1 MMKLQSLVLAAATAL
16 TMTSAFAVPAG
27 AWTVGAGAHY
37 VDPKSDNGTLGDDDV
52 VSFDVDVD
60 GDVRPTLTGEYFIA
74 NNVGIELLA
83 SLPFHHDFDLNAAD
97 GTTAL
102 TGKIQHLPAT
112 LSLQYHFDDYNM
124 PMNIKPFIGVG
135 VNYTTFFKE
144 KLNTPAGAPADSAA
158 DLKFDD
164 SVGVAGHIGLDI
176 PFAPTEYFRIDARY
190 MDIKTDASIN
200 DEGNT
205 LELGEVD
212 ISPWV
217 YGVAFVKQ
225 F

>member
-1 MMKLQSLVLAAATAL
+1 MKLQSLVLAAATAF

-27 AWTVGAGAHY
+27 AWTVAAGAHY
-37 VDPKSDNGTLGDDDV
+37 VDPKSDNGSLGDDDDG
-52 VSFDVDVD
+52 FDVDVD

-74 NNVGIELLA
+74 NNIGVELLA
-83 SLPFHHDFDLNAAD
+83 SLPFHHDFDLNNPAD
-97 GTTAL
+97 GTTFL
-102 TGKIQHLPAT
+102 TGKTQHLPAT

-124 PMNIKPFIGVG
+124 PMNIKPFVGVG
-135 VNYTTFFKE
+135 VNYTTFFEE
-144 KLNTPAGAPADSAA
+144 KLNTPAGAPAESAV

-164 SVGVAGHIGLDI
+164 SVGVAGHVGIDI

-190 MDIKTDASIN
+190 IDIKTDASVKLD
-200 DEGNT
+200 DEKI
-205 LELGEVD
+205 ELGEVD

>member
-1 MMKLQSLVLAAATAL
+1 MKLQSLVLATITAL

-27 AWTVGAGAHY
+27 TWSVAAGAHM
-37 VDPKSDNGTLGDDDV
+37 VDPKSDNGTLADGALSVEVDDDI
-52 VSFDVDVD
+52 
-60 GDVRPTLTGEYFIA
+60 RPTISGEYFVA

-83 SLPFHHDFDLNAAD
+83 AIPFHHDITLTDND
-97 GTTAL
+97 GNEIDANT
-102 TGKIQHLPAT
+102 QHLPPT
-112 LSLQYHFDDYNM
+112 LSVQYHFDGYDL
-124 PMNIKPFIGVG
+124 PMNVKPFVGVG

-144 KLNTPAGAPADSAA
+144 RIYLGNGN
-158 DLKFDD
+158 DLELDD

-176 PFAPTEYFRIDARY
+176 PFAPTESFRIDARY
-190 MDIKTDASIN
+190 MDIKTDASLNGTDI
-200 DEGNT
+200 
-205 LELGEVD
+205 GEVD